1 MNIVYLK
8 NGERV
13 ILHQKLS
20 ENEYVI
26 ERLYIYNYQDG
37 EPYEEPSGEK
47 IFVDKVYINAP
58 IESIDKQYNE
68 KYQKYLDLNKSVQ
81 SLNEELQSLKNEVY
95 KIKNEKTNLS
105 KLIFNKSQLKT
116 AKTIHYFISDR
127 IMPVLMTDYAKT
139 GMKMSLQVQVY
150 SDSVRA
156 WSYELHKNNDSWG
169 SSDKIDDE
177 YGFFFDLSDEELERI
192 TIERVKTFKSDN
204 FYAGYLQSID
214 NKYLTKEL
222 IEIKEKFIIDRKEKQ
237 IADCRKTIQLKTTEL
252 NLLLEN

>member
-20 ENEYVI
+20 ENGYVI
-26 ERLYIYNYQDG
+26 EKLYIYNYQDG

-47 IFVDKVYINAP
+47 IFVDKVYIYAP
-58 IESIDKQYNE
+58 IESIDKKYNE

-116 AKTIHYFISDR
+116 AKTIHYFISGK
-127 IMPVLMTDYAKT
+127 IMPVLMTDYAKQ
-139 GMKMSLQVQVY
+139 GMKMSLEVSVY
-150 SDSVRA
+150 SDSVRS
-156 WSYELHKNNDSWG
+156 WSYKLYTNDNGWG
-169 SSDKIDDE
+169 SSDKVDDE
-177 YGFFFDLSDEELERI
+177 YGFFFDLSDEEIERI
-192 TIERVKTFKSDN
+192 TIERVKTFKSN
-204 FYAGYLQSID
+204 SFYGGYLKSID

-222 IEIKEKFIIDRKEKQ
+222 IEFKEKFIIDEKEKQ
-237 IADCRKTIQLKTTEL
+237 IADCRKIIELKTTEL